1 MKENKRINLEE
12 ATIKAL
18 YDDLNNDADEVQGI
32 VDDILVVTDPEITS
46 DEYDEV
52 IEKAQ
57 EIIED
62 TPEGEIPFNED
73 YIGEYAQTCPICG
86 STFIEK
92 DILEPGATCPICLEQ
107 PEAFIMVGK
116 IEGNDNEEDDTSDFE
131 NYINGSN
138 EDNNLDNNNSNE
150 NEDEDEDNKEKDTAS
165 KHLSGNKLQEGKA
178 SDRINQLMDIIDNS
192 FEVKLESKNE
202 VCEED
207 KLEEDKLEEDI
218 RLTSIPGVTRTPETD
233 FSDDRNRFKTYLYRG
248 VVPISYLKDKYVGDI
263 YLTIAFH
270 HLDDI
275 NYEEYSKFKSYKLGD
290 EFNGVS
296 ESTYDAEKFKANLD
310 AAYNDIMEFRNN
322 VQPIDNDALEERIK
336 IINEASKE
344 YKQKVEDYIKEHATE
359 IINLDEYDFKHLK
372 EYIKEAGER
381 TADYIREASESSKR
395 DFLQKDIESLKRNI
409 SNSWQF
415 KWIEEMFNKNKNESK
430 NPRLN
435 ESISG
440 MDIFEDQD
448 ADPEINLDLYGSDAQ
463 EALIFIENNINKL
476 NADQLHELA
485 DHVFMED
492 ISNVREFMKYLIS
505 SDDEDIIEI
514 SKELKKYIPESK
526 EVKKEYIEHGF
537 SSDPLEKHEFD
548 DPIDIEQYIQSQGY
562 ELLND
567 DFIDPTASQ
576 IEIFD
581 PTGFEGEV
589 YVYDIEEGP
598 EGWTLTFKSKDSYNL
613 NESKLNESLSKE
625 CKLVIRDAI
634 AYEKEY
640 GTGNCDEGLLKVIFE
655 DLDNYGFTY
664 NKEEVEDYFFELCEY
679 SLYDLAE
686 EEQYLKE
693 NKSKIQETGEWDDS
707 DDEMSAWLE
716 DMKIQ
721 AKELA
726 DEVKGIVK
734 TVKGFD
740 KYQGPFA
747 VINTPKHGDIK
758 LWYDSEDDTGRSF
771 IAEIAHEGS
780 ISGGIQ
786 DLAKLLN
793 EDTIDE
799 KYKLSETKACQWS
812 EEDKKKFKNIQ

>member
-138 EDNNLDNNNSNE
+138 EENNLDNNNSNE
-150 NEDEDEDNKEKDTAS
+150 DENNNEEEASENNKEKDTAS

-207 KLEEDKLEEDI
+207 KLEEDKLEEAI

-233 FSDDRNRFKTYLYRG
+233 FSDDRNRFTTYLYRG
-248 VVPISYLKDKYVGDI
+248 VVPISYLKDKYDGDI

-270 HLDDI
+270 HLNDI
-275 NYEEYSKFKSYKLGD
+275 NYEEYSKFKSYELGD

-381 TADYIREASESSKR
+381 TADYIREASESAKR

-409 SNSWQF
+409 SNSWRF
-415 KWIEEMFNKNKNESK
+415 SWIEEMFNKNKTESK

-476 NADQLHELA
+476 NANQLHELA

-598 EGWTLTFKSKDSYNL
+598 QGWTLTFKSKDSYNL
-613 NESKLNESLSKE
+613 NEAKL
-625 CKLVIRDAI
+625 
-634 AYEKEY
+634 
-640 GTGNCDEGLLKVIFE
+640 
-655 DLDNYGFTY
+655 
-664 NKEEVEDYFFELCEY
+664 
-679 SLYDLAE
+679 
-686 EEQYLKE
+686 
-693 NKSKIQETGEWDDS
+693 QETGEWDDS

-726 DEVKGIVK
+726 DEVKGTVK

>member
-18 YDDLNNDADEVQGI
+18 YDDLNNDTDEVQGI

-131 NYINGSN
+131 NYINGFN

-150 NEDEDEDNKEKDTAS
+150 DENNNEEEASENNKEKDTAS

-202 VCEED
+202 VYEED

-275 NYEEYSKFKSYKLGD
+275 NYEEYSKFKSYELGD
-290 EFNGVS
+290 EFNGVP

-372 EYIKEAGER
+372 EYIKDAGVR
-381 TADYIREASESSKR
+381 TADYIREASESAKR

-409 SNSWQF
+409 SNSWSF
-415 KWIEEMFNKNKNESK
+415 SWIEEMFNKNKT
-430 NPRLN
+430 
-435 ESISG
+435 
-440 MDIFEDQD
+440 
-448 ADPEINLDLYGSDAQ
+448 
-463 EALIFIENNINKL
+463 
-476 NADQLHELA
+476 
-485 DHVFMED
+485 
-492 ISNVREFMKYLIS
+492 
-505 SDDEDIIEI
+505 
-514 SKELKKYIPESK
+514 ESK

-567 DFIDPTASQ
+567 DFIDPTVSQ

-613 NESKLNESLSKE
+613 NEAKL
-625 CKLVIRDAI
+625 
-634 AYEKEY
+634 
-640 GTGNCDEGLLKVIFE
+640 
-655 DLDNYGFTY
+655 
-664 NKEEVEDYFFELCEY
+664 
-679 SLYDLAE
+679 
-686 EEQYLKE
+686 
-693 NKSKIQETGEWDDS
+693 QETGEWDDS

-721 AKELA
+721 AKELT
-726 DEVKGIVK
+726 DEVKGTVK

-758 LWYDSEDDTGRSF
+758 LWYDLEDDTGRSF